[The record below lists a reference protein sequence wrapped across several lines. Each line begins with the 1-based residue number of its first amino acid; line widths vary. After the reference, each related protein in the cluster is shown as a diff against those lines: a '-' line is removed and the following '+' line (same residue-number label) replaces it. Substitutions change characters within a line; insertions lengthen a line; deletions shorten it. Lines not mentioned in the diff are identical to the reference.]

1 MIYLRVSGETLL
13 LNCSRKRER
22 NYNPRKL
29 KLSAVCNFKEGYYF
43 ISQKTAETFYNMME
57 KKDKMLPESALKF
70 QEIKEQIENYI
81 VNYQ

>member
-1 MIYLRVSGETLL
+1 MRTDPSKGIEG
-13 LNCSRKRER
+13 NQ
-22 NYNPRKL
+22 
-29 KLSAVCNFKEGYYF
+29 GYYF
-43 ISQKTAETFYNMME
+43 ISKKTAETFYNMMA

>member
-1 MIYLRVSGETLL
+1 MRTDPSKGIEGYQ
-13 LNCSRKRER
+13 
-22 NYNPRKL
+22 
-29 KLSAVCNFKEGYYF
+29 GYYF
-43 ISQKTAETFYNMME
+43 ISQKTAETFYNMMA

>member
-1 MIYLRVSGETLL
+1 
-13 LNCSRKRER
+13 
-22 NYNPRKL
+22 
-29 KLSAVCNFKEGYYF
+29 
-43 ISQKTAETFYNMME
+43 MMA